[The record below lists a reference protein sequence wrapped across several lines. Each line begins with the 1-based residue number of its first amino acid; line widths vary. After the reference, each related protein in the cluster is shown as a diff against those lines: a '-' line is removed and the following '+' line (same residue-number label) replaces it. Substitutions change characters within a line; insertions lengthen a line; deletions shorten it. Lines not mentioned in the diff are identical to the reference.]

1 MHGELPYGYFSS
13 TTLTAARSG
22 YRPICRWHS
31 CTSEPRHRPLEGAY
45 ETHVRAHRAQSSST
59 PLCQRRNVVMTWWYG
74 NPNRPRS
81 LSARASLHARA
92 RPKVVREAPKRPAL
106 RAQLRA
112 PLLRHRRWR
121 RRHVAEAISEHGG
134 GFQLSNLRSARGS
147 TTTS

>member
-1 MHGELPYGYFSS
+1 MRFQISTPDDGKSAVDQQTRQVWGDKVRRDGEAQRYMG
-13 TTLTAARSG
+13 R
-22 YRPICRWHS
+22 
-31 CTSEPRHRPLEGAY
+31 EGAH
-45 ETHVRAHRAQSSST
+45 ETRVRAQSSST